1 MANNPSI
8 LWDSFNMINKYL
20 LHFLLSFSWFL
31 GNAQQRFSLNQCIE
45 YAYKQNFDVKL
56 KELRLKQSENTL
68 EQSEKAIYPN
78 LSGSFSQG
86 INSGRSIDPFTNG
99 FIQRTISSNSF
110 GANAN
115 FTIFNGF
122 SLKNQ
127 IIQNQY
133 NAEVDQVEIQRAKN
147 ELRIR
152 ITLAYMQVLM
162 NQELSKIAQEQ
173 IQNIQSQ
180 YERVKALVNEGNMP
194 KTNLIDLDAQLATAE
209 YDALNAQN
217 NIDVSKLIL
226 VQLMSF
232 PTGDVSHFVA
242 SDIENISIEEK
253 TVLLNETY
261 LQNILSRLYFQ
272 PIIKNAELRV
282 RSASIGI
289 KIAEAGKYPIVSL
302 SAGVGSAYSSAA
314 AKEYNYFNQ
323 LGFNLNQFARLS
335 INIPIYTNGQ
345 VKGRITNAQINQRIT
360 ETQLSQTKLQI
371 KQEIEQAY
379 LTAKIAQEKLKTAQ
393 RQVLAQQ
400 IAYDSAKDRYLE
412 GLLHTIELNNYRIN
426 HEKAKSNLIQSKY
439 EFYFRKIVLDYYI
452 VK

>member
-1 MANNPSI
+1 MRRLVLLLTI
-8 LWDSFNMINKYL
+8 LP
-20 LHFLLSFSWFL
+20 
-31 GNAQQRFSLNQCIE
+31 FSLLGQINIKFSLTQCID

-56 KELRLKQSENTL
+56 KELRLKQSEIIL
-68 EQSEKAIYPN
+68 QQSQKAIYPN

-86 INSGRSIDPFTNG
+86 INSGRSIDPFTND
-99 FIQRTISSNSF
+99 FIQRTIFSNSL

-133 NAEVDQVEIQRAKN
+133 NAEADQVEIQRAKN

-162 NQELSKIAQEQ
+162 NQELAKIAEEQ

-180 YERVKALVNEGNMP
+180 YARVKALVNEGNMP

-209 YDALNAQN
+209 YDALNAKN
-217 NIDVSKLIL
+217 NIDVSKLSL
-226 VQLMSF
+226 AQLMAF
-232 PTGDVSHFVA
+232 PTGDASHFVA
-242 SDIENISIEEK
+242 DDIENNSIEEK
-253 TVLLNETY
+253 TVLLNDNY
-261 LQNILSRLYFQ
+261 LQNILSGFYFQ
-272 PIIKNAELRV
+272 PIIKSAELRV
-282 RSASIGI
+282 RSANIGI
-289 KIAEAGKYPIVSL
+289 KIAEAGKYPTVSL
-302 SAGVGSAYSSAA
+302 GAGFGSAYSSAA
-314 AKEYNYFNQ
+314 SKEYNYFNQ

-345 VKGRITNAQINQRIT
+345 VQGRITNAQINQRIV

-379 LTAKIAQEKLKTAQ
+379 LTTKIAQEKLKAAQ
-393 RQVLAQQ
+393 RQVSAQQ
-400 IAYDSAKDRYLE
+400 IAYDSAKERYLE
-412 GLLHTIELNNYRIN
+412 GLLHTIELNTFRIN
-426 HEKAKSNLIQSKY
+426 LEKAKSNLIQSKY
-439 EFYFRKIVLDYYI
+439 EFYFRKTILDFY
-452 VK
+452 VKR

>member
-1 MANNPSI
+1 MELN
-8 LWDSFNMINKYL
+8 FNKKVIIFRVIYQYL
-20 LHFLLSFSWFL
+20 VLTIFCIKCD
-31 GNAQQRFSLNQCIE
+31 AQSRFSLNQCIE

-86 INSGRSIDPFTNG
+86 INSGRSIDPFTND
-99 FIQRTISSNSF
+99 FIQRTIFSNSL

-133 NAEVDQVEIQRAKN
+133 NAEADQVEIQRAKN

-180 YERVKALVNEGNMP
+180 YKRAKALVNEGNMP
-194 KTNLIDLDAQLATAE
+194 KTNLIDLDAQIATAE
-209 YDALNAQN
+209 YDALNAKN
-217 NIDVSKLIL
+217 NIDVSKLSL
-226 VQLMSF
+226 AQLMAF
-232 PTGDVSHFVA
+232 PNFNT
-242 SDIENISIEEK
+242 IEIDNNLIEEK
-253 TVLLNETY
+253 TVLLNGNY
-261 LQNILSRLYFQ
+261 LQNVLSGFYFQ
-272 PIIKNAELRV
+272 PIIKSVELRV
-282 RSASIGI
+282 KVANIGI
-289 KIAEAGKYPIVSL
+289 KLAEAGKYPTISL
-302 SAGVGSAYSSAA
+302 GAGLGSAYSSAA

-335 INIPIYTNGQ
+335 INIPIYANGQ
-345 VKGRITNAQINQRIT
+345 VKGRITNAQINQRIV
-360 ETQLSQTKLQI
+360 ETQLSQTKLQT

-379 LTAKIAQEKLKTAQ
+379 LTAKIAQEKLKAAQ
-393 RQVLAQQ
+393 RQILALQ

-412 GLLHTIELNNYRIN
+412 GLLHTIELNTFRIN
-426 HEKAKSNLIQSKY
+426 LEKAKSNLIQSKY
-439 EFYFRKIVLDYYI
+439 EFYFRKIVLDYYV

>member
-1 MANNPSI
+1 
-8 LWDSFNMINKYL
+8 MINRYILQL
-20 LHFLLSFSWFL
+20 LLCFFLIE

-45 YAYKQNFDVKL
+45 YAYKNNYEVKL
-56 KELRLKQSENTL
+56 KELKVRQSENTL
-68 EQSEKAIYPN
+68 QQSQKAIYPN

-86 INSGRSIDPFTNG
+86 INSGRSIDPFTND
-99 FIQRTISSNSF
+99 FVQRTISLNSF

-115 FTIFNGF
+115 LTIFNGF

-133 NAEVDQVEIQRAKN
+133 NAEADQVEIQRAKN

-162 NQELSKIAQEQ
+162 NQELAKIAHEQ

-209 YDALNAQN
+209 YDALNAKN
-217 NIDVSKLIL
+217 NIDVSKLTL
-226 VQLMSF
+226 AQLMAF
-232 PTGDVSHFVA
+232 PNIVFDV
-242 SDIENISIEEK
+242 ENTSIEER
-253 TVLLNETY
+253 TPLLNDNY
-261 LQNILSRLYFQ
+261 LQNILAGFYFQ
-272 PIIKNAELRV
+272 PIIKSAELRV
-282 RSASIGI
+282 KIANIGI
-289 KIAEAGKYPIVSL
+289 KLAEAGKYPSVSL
-302 SAGVGSAYSSAA
+302 GAGFGSAYSSAA

-345 VKGRITNAQINQRIT
+345 VKGQISNAQINQRII

-379 LTAKIAQEKLKTAQ
+379 LTAKVAQEKLKAAQ
-393 RQVLAQQ
+393 RQVSAQQ
-400 IAYDSAKDRYLE
+400 IAYDSAKERYLE
-412 GLLHTIELNNYRIN
+412 GLLHTIELNTFSIN
-426 HEKAKSNLIQSKY
+426 LEKAKSNFIQSKH
-439 EFYFRKIVLDYYI
+439 EFYFRKTVLDYYSNR
-452 VK
+452 

>member
-1 MANNPSI
+1 MVHFNNKIFFCFFSLLLP
-8 LWDSFNMINKYL
+8 LWGS
-20 LHFLLSFSWFL
+20 
-31 GNAQQRFSLNQCIE
+31 GGCQQRFSLNQCIE
-45 YAYKQNFDVKL
+45 YGYKQNFDVKL
-56 KELRLKQSENTL
+56 KELRLKQTENTL
-68 EQSEKAIYPN
+68 QQSQKAIFPN

-133 NAEVDQVEIQRAKN
+133 NSEADQVEIQRAKN

-180 YERVKALVNEGNMP
+180 YERAKALVNEGNMP

-209 YDALNAQN
+209 YDALNAKN
-217 NIDVSKLIL
+217 NIDVSKLSL
-226 VQLMSF
+226 AQLMAF
-232 PTGDVSHFVA
+232 PNFMA
-242 SDIENISIEEK
+242 FDIENNSIEEK
-253 TVLLNETY
+253 TVLLNDTY
-261 LQNILSRLYFQ
+261 LQNILSGFYFQ
-272 PIIKNAELRV
+272 PMIKSAELRV
-282 RSASIGI
+282 RSANIGI
-289 KIAEAGKYPIVSL
+289 KLAEAGKYPTVSL
-302 SAGVGSAYSSAA
+302 GAGFGSAYSSAA

-345 VKGRITNAQINQRIT
+345 VKGRITNAQINQRIV

-371 KQEIEQAY
+371 KQEIEQVY
-379 LTAKIAQEKLKTAQ
+379 LTAKIAQEKLKAAQ
-393 RQVLAQQ
+393 RQVSAQQ

-412 GLLHTIELNNYRIN
+412 GLLHAIELNTFRIN
-426 HEKAKSNLIQSKY
+426 LEKAKSNLIQSKY
-439 EFYFRKIVLDYYI
+439 EFYFRKTVLDYYS
-452 VK
+452 K

>member
-1 MANNPSI
+1 MRRLVLLLTI
-8 LWDSFNMINKYL
+8 LP
-20 LHFLLSFSWFL
+20 
-31 GNAQQRFSLNQCIE
+31 FSLLGQINIKFSLTQCID

-56 KELRLKQSENTL
+56 KELRLKQSEIIL
-68 EQSEKAIYPN
+68 QQSQKAIYPN

-86 INSGRSIDPFTNG
+86 INSGRSIDPFTND
-99 FIQRTISSNSF
+99 FIQRTISSNSL

-133 NAEVDQVEIQRAKN
+133 NAEADQVEIQRAKN

-162 NQELSKIAQEQ
+162 NQELAKIAEEQ

-180 YERVKALVNEGNMP
+180 YARVKALVNEGNMP

-209 YDALNAQN
+209 YDALNAKN
-217 NIDVSKLIL
+217 NIDVSKLSL
-226 VQLMSF
+226 AQLMAF
-232 PTGDVSHFVA
+232 PTGDASHFVA
-242 SDIENISIEEK
+242 DDIENNSIEEK
-253 TVLLNETY
+253 TVLLNDNY
-261 LQNILSRLYFQ
+261 LQNILSGFYFQ
-272 PIIKNAELRV
+272 PIIKSAELRV
-282 RSASIGI
+282 RSANIGI
-289 KIAEAGKYPIVSL
+289 KIAEAGKYPTVSL
-302 SAGVGSAYSSAA
+302 GAGFGSAYSSAA
-314 AKEYNYFNQ
+314 SKEYNYFNQ

-345 VKGRITNAQINQRIT
+345 VQGRITNAQINQRIV

-379 LTAKIAQEKLKTAQ
+379 LTAKIAQEKLKAAQ
-393 RQVLAQQ
+393 RQVSAQQ
-400 IAYDSAKDRYLE
+400 IA
-412 GLLHTIELNNYRIN
+412 
-426 HEKAKSNLIQSKY
+426 
-439 EFYFRKIVLDYYI
+439 
-452 VK
+452 

>member
-1 MANNPSI
+1 
-8 LWDSFNMINKYL
+8 MINRYL
-20 LHFLLSFSWFL
+20 LQFLLSFSWFL
-31 GNAQQRFSLNQCIE
+31 VNAQQRFSLTQCID

-56 KELRLKQSENTL
+56 KELRLKQSEIIL
-68 EQSEKAIYPN
+68 QQSQKAIYPN

-86 INSGRSIDPFTNG
+86 INSGRSIDPFTND
-99 FIQRTISSNSF
+99 FIQRTISSNSL

-133 NAEVDQVEIQRAKN
+133 NAEADQVEIQRAKN

-162 NQELSKIAQEQ
+162 NQELAKIAEEQ

-180 YERVKALVNEGNMP
+180 YARVKALVNEGNMP

-209 YDALNAQN
+209 YDALNAKN
-217 NIDVSKLIL
+217 NIDVSKLSL
-226 VQLMSF
+226 AQLMAF
-232 PTGDVSHFVA
+232 PTGDASHFVA
-242 SDIENISIEEK
+242 DDIENNSIEEK
-253 TVLLNETY
+253 TVLLNDNY
-261 LQNILSRLYFQ
+261 LQNILSGFYFQ
-272 PIIKNAELRV
+272 PIIKSAELRV
-282 RSASIGI
+282 RSANIGI
-289 KIAEAGKYPIVSL
+289 KIAEAGKYPTVSL
-302 SAGVGSAYSSAA
+302 GAGVGSAYSSAA

-345 VKGRITNAQINQRIT
+345 VQGRITNAQINQRIV

-379 LTAKIAQEKLKTAQ
+379 LTAKIAQEKLKAAQ
-393 RQVLAQQ
+393 RQVSAQQ
-400 IAYDSAKDRYLE
+400 IAYDSAKERYLE
-412 GLLHTIELNNYRIN
+412 GLLHTIELNTFRIN
-426 HEKAKSNLIQSKY
+426 LEKAKSNLIQSKY
-439 EFYFRKIVLDYYI
+439 EFYFRKTILDFY
-452 VK
+452 VKR

>member
-1 MANNPSI
+1 MELNFNKKVII
-8 LWDSFNMINKYL
+8 LQVIYQYL
-20 LHFLLSFSWFL
+20 ALTIFCVKCD
-31 GNAQQRFSLNQCIE
+31 AQSRFSLNQCIE

-68 EQSEKAIYPN
+68 EQSEKAIFPN

-133 NAEVDQVEIQRAKN
+133 NAEADQVEIQRAKN

-194 KTNLIDLDAQLATAE
+194 KTNLIDLDAQLITAE
-209 YDALNAQN
+209 YDALNAKN
-217 NIDVSKLIL
+217 NIDVSKLSL
-226 VQLMSF
+226 AQLMAF
-232 PTGDVSHFVA
+232 PNFVA
-242 SDIENISIEEK
+242 FDIENNSIEEK
-253 TVLLNETY
+253 TVLLNDNY
-261 LQNILSRLYFQ
+261 LQNILSGFYFQ
-272 PIIKNAELRV
+272 PIIKSAELRV
-282 RSASIGI
+282 RSANVGI
-289 KIAEAGKYPIVSL
+289 KLAEAGKYPTVSL
-302 SAGVGSAYSSAA
+302 GAGVGSAYSSAA

-393 RQVLAQQ
+393 KQVLAQQ
-400 IAYDSAKDRYLE
+400 VAYDSAKDRYLE

-439 EFYFRKIVLDYYI
+439 EFYFRKTVLDYYSN
-452 VK
+452 K

>member
-1 MANNPSI
+1 MDNRI
-8 LWDSFNMINKYL
+8 LKYFLQLILIL
-20 LHFLLSFSWFL
+20 LYFG

-45 YAYKQNFDVKL
+45 YGYKQNFDVKL

-68 EQSEKAIYPN
+68 EQSEKAILPN

-115 FTIFNGF
+115 FIIFNGF

-133 NAEVDQVEIQRAKN
+133 NAEADQVEIQRAKN

-180 YERVKALVNEGNMP
+180 YERAKALVNEGNMP

-209 YDALNAQN
+209 YDALNAKN
-217 NIDVSKLIL
+217 NIDVSKLSL
-226 VQLMSF
+226 AQLMAF
-232 PTGDVSHFVA
+232 PNFVA
-242 SDIENISIEEK
+242 YDIESNSIEEK
-253 TVLLNETY
+253 TVLLNDNY
-261 LQNILSRLYFQ
+261 LQNILSGFYFQ
-272 PIIKNAELRV
+272 PIIKSAELRV
-282 RSASIGI
+282 RSANIGV
-289 KIAEAGKYPIVSL
+289 KLAEAGKYPTVSL
-302 SAGVGSAYSSAA
+302 GAGVGSAYSSAA

-345 VKGRITNAQINQRIT
+345 VKGRITNAQINQRIV

-371 KQEIEQAY
+371 KQEIEQVY
-379 LTAKIAQEKLKTAQ
+379 LTAKIAQEKLKAAQ
-393 RQVLAQQ
+393 RQVSAQQ
-400 IAYDSAKDRYLE
+400 IAYDSAKVRYLE
-412 GLLHTIELNNYRIN
+412 GLLHAIELNTFRIN
-426 HEKAKSNLIQSKY
+426 LERAKSNLIQSKY
-439 EFYFRKIVLDYYI
+439 EFNFRKTVLDYYSN
-452 VK
+452 K

>member
-1 MANNPSI
+1 MRRLVLLLTI
-8 LWDSFNMINKYL
+8 LP
-20 LHFLLSFSWFL
+20 
-31 GNAQQRFSLNQCIE
+31 FSLLGQINIKFSLTQCID

-56 KELRLKQSENTL
+56 KELRLKQSEIIL
-68 EQSEKAIYPN
+68 QQSQKAIYPN

-86 INSGRSIDPFTNG
+86 INSGRSIDPFTND
-99 FIQRTISSNSF
+99 FIQRTISSNSL

-133 NAEVDQVEIQRAKN
+133 NAEADQVEIQRAKN

-162 NQELSKIAQEQ
+162 NQELAKIAEEQ

-180 YERVKALVNEGNMP
+180 YARVKALVNEGNMP

-209 YDALNAQN
+209 YDALNAKN
-217 NIDVSKLIL
+217 NIDVSKLSL
-226 VQLMSF
+226 AQLMAF
-232 PTGDVSHFVA
+232 PIGDASHFVA
-242 SDIENISIEEK
+242 DDIENNSIEEK
-253 TVLLNETY
+253 TVLLNDNY
-261 LQNILSRLYFQ
+261 LQNILSGFYFQ
-272 PIIKNAELRV
+272 PIIKSAELRV
-282 RSASIGI
+282 RSANIGI
-289 KIAEAGKYPIVSL
+289 KIAEAGKYPTVSL
-302 SAGVGSAYSSAA
+302 GAGFGSAYSSAA
-314 AKEYNYFNQ
+314 SKEYNYFNQ

-345 VKGRITNAQINQRIT
+345 VQGRITNAQINQRIV

-379 LTAKIAQEKLKTAQ
+379 LTAKIAQEKLKAAQ
-393 RQVLAQQ
+393 KQISAQQ
-400 IAYDSAKDRYLE
+400 IAYDSAKDRFIE
-412 GLLHTIELNNYRIN
+412 GLIHAIELNTFRIN
-426 HEKAKSNLIQSKY
+426 LEKAKSNLIQSKY
-439 EFYFRKIVLDYYI
+439 EFYFRKTILDFY
-452 VK
+452 VKR